1 MVEKRN
7 VRASEARSEPRGQQA
22 RAKTSWKPASLLDA
36 PPPRPGMVQRWVATS
51 ILGKETP
58 DNVYKRQ
65 REGWTP
71 RGADTVGDFPI
82 PTLNHGQWDGC
93 IGIEGMILCEMPEDT
108 HREMKDYYEG
118 KSDELN
124 QAVNDDL
131 LKAERAVG
139 IPIHQD
145 RKSSVSR
152 GGDRVPVMDD

>member
-93 IGIEGMILCEMPEDT
+93 IGIEGMVLCEMPEDT
-108 HREMKDYYEG
+108 HHEMKEYYSGRAE
-118 KSDELN
+118 ELN
-124 QAVNDDL
+124 HSIATDL
-131 LKAERAVG
+131 RNTERAGG
-139 IPIHQD
+139 IAIQQD
-145 RKSSVSR
+145 RSSSVSR
-152 GGDRVPVMDD
+152 GSGVAVMDD